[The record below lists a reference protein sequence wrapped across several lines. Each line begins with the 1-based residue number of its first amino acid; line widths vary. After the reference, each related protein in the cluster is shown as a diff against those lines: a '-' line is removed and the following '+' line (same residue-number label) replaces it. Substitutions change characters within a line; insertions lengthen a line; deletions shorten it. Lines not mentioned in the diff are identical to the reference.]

1 MSAARRWTLLILLA
15 IAMFIAYVDRINLS
29 VVIAV
34 PEFIAHFDLD
44 PTRRGIL
51 NSAFFWSYALGQL
64 PAGLIID
71 RAGTKYPLAV
81 CFAVW
86 SLASVATSFAVSL
99 EQLFALRLLL
109 GASEAI
115 IVPAA
120 MCWIRAHMPAGERGV
135 ATGVFTSGSNLGVM
149 SGVLVTTLLVTQ
161 LGWQG
166 MFVALGLGS
175 LAWLLPWLVLARHD
189 PASRP
194 VTAGDASA
202 MRALSLREL
211 VRSPAVWGTSL
222 GTFCKSY
229 FGIFCLTWLPSY
241 FVERH
246 GISLQAM
253 SVIVSVSYAGMAATS
268 VAAGFWADRLIRRG
282 HSAIQVYRGLTML
295 GLALCTIQIGGVFVD
310 SKLAALLL
318 ALAPLAGLGIASV
331 NCWALTQVLIPR
343 ASIGRVYGIQNFA
356 SSLAGVAASIVTGW
370 LLHRTGSY
378 VAPMAAILIV
388 LLIGLASYALL
399 TAERF
404 RLVGD
409 AMEIFSPA

>member
-1 MSAARRWTLLILLA
+1 MSAARRWTLLVLLSV
-15 IAMFIAYVDRINLS
+15 AMFVAYVDRINLS
-29 VVIAV
+29 VVIAI
-34 PEFIAHFDLD
+34 PDFTTHFGLD
-44 PTRRGIL
+44 PTQRGIV
-51 NSAFFWSYALGQL
+51 NSAFFWAYALGQF
-64 PAGLIID
+64 PAGIIVD
-71 RAGTKYPLAV
+71 RVGTKYPLAV
-81 CFAVW
+81 CFAIW
-86 SLASVATSFAVSL
+86 SFASVATSFAASL

-120 MCWIRAHMPAGERGV
+120 MCWIRMHMTAGERGL

-149 SGVLVTTLLVTQ
+149 SGVLVTILLVTQ

-166 MFVALGLGS
+166 MFLALGLGS
-175 LAWLLPWLVLARHD
+175 VAWLVPWLVLARHD
-189 PASRP
+189 PASSL
-194 VTAGDASA
+194 ASA
-202 MRALSLREL
+202 NDPSARRALSVCEL
-211 VRSPAVWGTSL
+211 ARSPAVWGTSL

-268 VAAGFWADRLIRRG
+268 VAAGYWADRLIRSGR
-282 HSAIQVYRGLTML
+282 SAVKVHRNLTML
-295 GLALCTIQIGGVFVD
+295 GLVLCITQIGGVFVD
-310 SKLAALLL
+310 SKLAALLFT
-318 ALAPLAGLGIASV
+318 LAPLAGLGIASV
-331 NCWALTQVLIPR
+331 NCWALTQALIPR

-370 LLHRTGSY
+370 LLHLTGSY
-378 VAPMAAILIV
+378 AAPMAAILVV

-404 RLVGD
+404 RLADD
-409 AMEIFSPA
+409 AVELPSPA